1 MDTGV
6 KYVVG
11 QLISFYDFDQNQA
24 QYKKKPLEMQV
35 EIQDLNC
42 SGSNSSAKYEKVLYF
57 DHPKQFILVQVLANT
72 GSEYEEDQYIVFF
85 TCQFKQIIMTDTDM
99 GRIIVKYCIEP
110 SLNTEN
116 IIPQHLILKC
126 KNDAAKNKVLGL
138 IKDKR
143 N

>member
-1 MDTGV
+1 
-6 KYVVG
+6 
-11 QLISFYDFDQNQA
+11 
-24 QYKKKPLEMQV
+24 MQV

-116 IIPQHLILKC
+116 IIP
-126 KNDAAKNKVLGL
+126 
-138 IKDKR
+138 
-143 N
+143 